1 MTLLAVSMSR
11 ASQLSGEFTS
21 LDGRASNTVGVVAK
35 ATVRLYDEDR
45 QLLERLA
52 PKFGGRAATVHE
64 ALQRLAADQD
74 RKEALSAF
82 LAEWAQESGPPDEQ
96 AVAAMAER

>member
-1 MTLLAVSMSR
+1 MSTSR
-11 ASQLSGEFTS
+11 APQLFGEFTS
-21 LDGRASNTVGVVAK
+21 LGGRASNTVGVVAK

-64 ALQRLAADQD
+64 ALQRLAADQN
-74 RKEALSAF
+74 RKEALSEF
-82 LAEWAQESGPPDEQ
+82 LAEWAAEDGPATEEE
-96 AVAAMAER
+96 VSAMAKRYGL

>member
-1 MTLLAVSMSR
+1 M
-11 ASQLSGEFTS
+11 
-21 LDGRASNTVGVVAK
+21 AK
-35 ATVRLYDEDR
+35 ATVRLDTEDR

-52 PKFGGRAATVHE
+52 PEFGGKTATVRE

-82 LAEWAQESGPPDEQ
+82 LAEWAAEDGPATEEE
-96 AVAAMAER
+96 VSAMAKRCGL